1 MHPWDATV
9 IIPMSTAY
17 EDSAPNTHAQT
28 EIARAHLKNSN
39 AIAVSNERQTHAR
52 VESEAAPLRGRIA
65 TFVAVVQTILFLGHW
80 FVYETW
86 VSFWGTSN
94 SRATED
100 LRWALA
106 ILSVSFVAAT
116 LLAHRFNNAP
126 VRVLYRAAAA
136 WLGFLNFFFL
146 AAWATWIVY
155 LGGRLAGLSLNRPM
169 LASVIFGAAA
179 CATVFGIVNARWI
192 RVRRISVKLPN
203 LPVAWRG
210 RVAALVSDVH
220 LGHVNGAAFM
230 RRIVEKLKRLQP
242 DIVFVPG
249 DLYDGTRVDPTA
261 LAAPWKDFSP
271 KFGTYFVTGNHEEF
285 TDPRK
290 YLEGITGAGVR
301 VLNNEKVVIDGLQ
314 VVGVDFSDT
323 TREER
328 FQAVLARTQ
337 VDRGQASIL
346 LSHAPHALNIAERA
360 GISLQ
365 LSGHTHG
372 GQIFPSTYFT
382 KRIFGPFT
390 YGLQQF
396 GSLAVYTTCGVGTWG
411 PPLRVGTNPEIV
423 IIRFE

>member
-1 MHPWDATV
+1 
-9 IIPMSTAY
+9 MSTAY
-17 EDSAPNTHAQT
+17 EDSVPNTHAQT
-28 EIARAHLKNSN
+28 EIARAHVKNSN
-39 AIAVSNERQTHAR
+39 TIAVSNERQTHPR
-52 VESEAAPLRGRIA
+52 VESEAARLRGRIA
-65 TFVAVVQTILFLGHW
+65 AFVAVVQTILFLGHW

-86 VSFWGTSN
+86 ISFWGTSN
-94 SRATED
+94 RHAAED

-116 LLAHRFNNAP
+116 LLAHSFNNGP
-126 VRVLYRAAAA
+126 VRVLYRVAAG

-146 AAWATWIVY
+146 AAFATWIAYV
-155 LGGRLAGLSLNRPM
+155 GGRIAGLSVNRPM

-179 CATVFGIVNARWI
+179 CTALFGIANARWI
-192 RVRRISVKLPN
+192 RVRRISVRLPS
-203 LPVAWRG
+203 LPAAWRG

-220 LGHVNGAAFM
+220 LGHVNGAGFM
-230 RRIVEKLKRLQP
+230 RRVVEKLKRLQP
-242 DIVFVPG
+242 DVVFIPG

-261 LAAPWKDFSP
+261 LAAPWKEFSP

-290 YLEGITGAGVR
+290 YLDGISSAGVR
-301 VLNNEKVVIDGLQ
+301 VLNNEKAVIDGLQ
-314 VVGVDFSDT
+314 VVGVHFSDT

-328 FQAVLARTQ
+328 LQSVLARTQ
-337 VDRGQASIL
+337 IDRRQASIL
-346 LSHAPHALNIAERA
+346 LSHAPHALDVAEKA

-372 GQIFPSTYFT
+372 GQIFPSTWFT

-396 GSLAVYTTCGVGTWG
+396 GNLAVYTTSGVGTWG
-411 PPLRVGTNPEIV
+411 PPLRVGTSPEIV
-423 IIRFE
+423 LIQFD

>member
-1 MHPWDATV
+1 
-9 IIPMSTAY
+9 
-17 EDSAPNTHAQT
+17 
-28 EIARAHLKNSN
+28 
-39 AIAVSNERQTHAR
+39 
-52 VESEAAPLRGRIA
+52 
-65 TFVAVVQTILFLGHW
+65 
-80 FVYETW
+80 
-86 VSFWGTSN
+86 
-94 SRATED
+94 
-100 LRWALA
+100 
-106 ILSVSFVAAT
+106 
-116 LLAHRFNNAP
+116 
-126 VRVLYRAAAA
+126 
-136 WLGFLNFFFL
+136 
-146 AAWATWIVY
+146 
-155 LGGRLAGLSLNRPM
+155 LNRPM

-290 YLEGITGAGVR
+290 YLEGITSAGVR
-301 VLNNEKVVIDGLQ
+301 VLNNERVVIDGLQ

-328 FQAVLARTQ
+328 FQSVLARTQ

-396 GSLAVYTTCGVGTWG
+396 GNLAVYTTCGVGTWG